1 MKKKPFIA
9 IVVLLMCCNQIQ
21 CQETKKE
28 SKLIHLLQI
37 ESDCIYPPL
46 DRAISLFDNIESKND
61 TLLFFIDIV
70 KRPQDS
76 IYMLQI
82 EYENNIDFC
91 FNYFIPV
98 YGYFYYQNCLFIVSG
113 LDSEIIFSKKDI
125 MTRLDFVTSATRYMA
140 AKTLPISGCAPQK
153 VWTLGRSSRPYS
165 TVPTSSAPPVSAL
178 VPQARAT
185 SASPPSIVMRR
196 PKRHS
201 TVSRSG
207 AKTDI

>member
-1 MKKKPFIA
+1 MRLSPF
-9 IVVLLMCCNQIQ
+9 
-21 CQETKKE
+21 
-28 SKLIHLLQI
+28 
-37 ESDCIYPPL
+37 
-46 DRAISLFDNIESKND
+46 LFDSIESKND

-125 MTRLDFVTSATRYMA
+125 MTRLEYVPDSDD
-140 AKTLPISGCAPQK
+140 Q
-153 VWTLGRSSRPYS
+153 LGIIDDSRPYW
-165 TVPTSSAPPVSAL
+165 VYYYLNDRFVL
-178 VPQARAT
+178 YGE
-185 SASPPSIVMRR
+185 SIPDEYRNQQD
-196 PKRHS
+196 K
-201 TVSRSG
+201 
-207 AKTDI
+207 

>member
-1 MKKKPFIA
+1 MKKKTFIA

-46 DRAISLFDNIESKND
+46 DRAISLFDSIESKND

-125 MTRLDFVTSATRYMA
+125 MTRFEYVPDSDDQLVIIDD
-140 AKTLPISGCAPQK
+140 
-153 VWTLGRSSRPYS
+153 SRPYW
-165 TVPTSSAPPVSAL
+165 VYYYLNDRFVL
-178 VPQARAT
+178 YGE
-185 SASPPSIVMRR
+185 SIPDEYRNQQD
-196 PKRHS
+196 K
-201 TVSRSG
+201 
-207 AKTDI
+207 